1 MLALGL
7 YNSLIILLIGTFK
20 LAGCAPD
27 YYSLKP
33 IFDCRKVGPVTREK
47 CCFHGQY
54 TLAGKY
60 GQSATI
66 PAPAIRIII

>member
-1 MLALGL
+1 MLSLGL

-27 YYSLKP
+27 DYSLTP
-33 IFDCRKVGPVTREK
+33 IFDCSKVGRITREK

-54 TLAGKY
+54 TSAGKY

-66 PAPAIRIII
+66 SAPGIRIII